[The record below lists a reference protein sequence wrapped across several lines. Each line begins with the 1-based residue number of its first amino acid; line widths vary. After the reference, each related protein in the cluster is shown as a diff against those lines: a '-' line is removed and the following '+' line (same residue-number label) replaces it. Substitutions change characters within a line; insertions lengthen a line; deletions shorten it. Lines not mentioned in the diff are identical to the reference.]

1 MIYLI
6 SSVICLNNTRGWFYK
21 SSHDGV
27 KEISLI
33 FLKVFFGESDFS
45 KLVCKK
51 KKNKKKKIKTK
62 SNTH

>member
-1 MIYLI
+1 MCSFSHVIYLI
-6 SSVICLNNTRGWFYK
+6 SYVIYLNNIRGWFNK

-33 FLKVFFGESDFS
+33 FFKIFFGESDFS

-51 KKNKKKKIKTK
+51 KKKN
-62 SNTH
+62 